1 MKFLYFLCL
10 FEMALAKPNLSGK
23 IVGGQE
29 AEPRNFLTKKVFP
42 NFPKLYFRC
51 ISMASFDHYF
61 WFA

>member
-29 AEPRNFLTKKVFP
+29 AEPRNFLT
-42 NFPKLYFRC
+42 
-51 ISMASFDHYF
+51 
-61 WFA
+61 